1 MWLCLCFY
9 CDFCKKSF
17 GTFNAFTTTLF
28 CKNKLYKNNEVEISQ
43 KIRTNLEHFESGK
56 FKDKKNKNDELYFF
70 KTRYKRMTWM
80 PSKSLKTLKKH

>member
-1 MWLCLCFY
+1 MEVALEK
-9 CDFCKKSF
+9 CDCVSAFIVIYVGS
-17 GTFNAFTTTLF
+17 FNAFTTTLF
-28 CKNKLYKNNEVEISQ
+28 RKNKLYKNNEVEISQ

-80 PSKSLKTLKKH
+80 PSKPLKT